1 MRSPVFIVSS
11 VPVTDQPGIEEG
23 EEGEEEEEEEEEEEG
38 VVADVMTLIIVSR
51 QNKGLRELHMF

>member
-23 EEGEEEEEEEEEEEG
+23 EEGEEEEEEEEEEG